1 MSRALVVLT
10 DGAERSKAI
19 NWINKAPTGTRVQFL
34 AAQRS
39 VDQNSKLWAML
50 SEVAAQCPWHG
61 VKLTTEDW
69 KFIFLDALKRE
80 LRVVPNLDGNGFVN
94 LGRSSSDLSKAE
106 MSDLIEL
113 IMMFGA
119 EHNIKFKDDPNP
131 SQDSHPET
139 VEPAPTV
146 PPVSGAGSNPSSLPD
161 GWRTTYLTL
170 IGQPCD
176 SPKALL
182 ARHND
187 ALTALGG
194 KPTDEELTE
203 MRALYGLRQRN
214 LFSGLSNA
222 DYETAVR
229 ELV

>member
-80 LRVVPNLDGNGFVN
+80 LRVVPNLDGNGFVT
-94 LGRSSSDLSKAE
+94 E
-106 MSDLIEL
+106 
-113 IMMFGA
+113 GA
-119 EHNIKFKDDPNP
+119 
-131 SQDSHPET
+131 S
-139 VEPAPTV
+139 
-146 PPVSGAGSNPSSLPD
+146 
-161 GWRTTYLTL
+161 
-170 IGQPCD
+170 
-176 SPKALL
+176 
-182 ARHND
+182 
-187 ALTALGG
+187 
-194 KPTDEELTE
+194 
-203 MRALYGLRQRN
+203 
-214 LFSGLSNA
+214 SNA
-222 DYETAVR
+222 WIVTKDGRAVTRPTGGGILAGITRGVLIDVLAELQIKLEERPFTPAEAR
-229 ELV
+229 EPTMMATRPALPSDAASASWPREPEPTFSTCAAATPSG